1 MASKVKSS
9 PKAEHKP
16 QRKYLPLLYLSLAL
30 VLVSSMLAGL
40 VNTDFGKV
48 KVTEVTYISEDGA
61 RFHSLLYVPDSATVE
76 APAPAIVA
84 AHGYNN
90 TAEVQTINAVELSRR
105 GYVVM
110 AVDHYSHGDSS
121 ATDPRVNK
129 GITADMGTY
138 SALQYLGRL
147 PYVDKDNIGMI
158 GHSMGGSTIQ
168 IGAMRAWTAHDTDP
182 SITVPKA
189 VMPTSQAF
197 VTNADATALTYAAYP
212 VNVGII
218 FSQFDEW
225 HENMWTA
232 KTGDVINATPK
243 AIAGMGFSGAKY
255 DTFYAAGSNTPL
267 DREGAIAAAADG
279 TLRVI
284 FQHATTHPGTHSSF
298 KAAGWAVDFFDI
310 TLRGGTATI
319 PPANQ
324 AWFWKELFTGLAMVG
339 FFLFIVP
346 FALLLLDTDYFHSI
360 VRPVPSAPSTWKTS
374 RDRLIYWLIFIVMLL
389 PAPLLWNWAVGYPI
403 DIKDMG
409 RAVDTVMKSSNFFNL
424 PAVNGLVVLNVLLGA
439 LTLLVFYL
447 TYRFLMKKNG
457 VKYEQLGIRL
467 PGKEI
472 GKAALLAVIVFLAA
486 YMLLA
491 LVRYFFTTD
500 FRFWVWSF
508 RALTP
513 AKWLTYLRYLPVF
526 LFFFMVSSL
535 TLNSFTRVRD
545 AKDWKNIVLLIAA
558 IVGGLVIFTLIDYAV
573 FFLTGRK
580 LWMYV
585 PFPATAP
592 TTSALS
598 GVLLWGVEFIFPIS
612 AVFAYILFK
621 KSGSIWLGGFINALL
636 ITLFAISN
644 TVAAGGIL

>member
-1 MASKVKSS
+1 MKSKNT
-9 PKAEHKP
+9 
-16 QRKYLPLLYLSLAL
+16 YLKFLYLAL
-30 VLVSSMLAGL
+30 VLVLAGSLLAGL

-61 RFHSLLYVPDSATVE
+61 RFHSLLYVPESATVE
-76 APAPAIVA
+76 NPAPAVVA

-121 ATDPRVNK
+121 ATDPRINK

-147 PYVDKDNIGMI
+147 PYVDKENIGMI

-168 IGAMRAWTAHDTDP
+168 IGALRAWTAHDSDP
-182 SITVPKA
+182 SVTVPKA

-197 VTNADATALTYAAYP
+197 VTNADVTALTYAAYP

-232 KTGDVINATPK
+232 VTGDVINNTPK
-243 AIAGMGFSGAKY
+243 GKVGMGFADAAY
-255 DTFYAAGSNTPL
+255 NTLYALGNSSPL
-267 DREGAIAAAADG
+267 DRAGAVAAAKDG
-279 TLRVI
+279 KLRVI
-284 FQHATTHPGTHSSF
+284 YQHQTTHPGTHSSF

-310 TLRGGTATI
+310 TLRGGNATI
-319 PPANQ
+319 PPGSQ
-324 AWFWKELFTGLAMVG
+324 AWFWKEIGTGLAMIG
-339 FFLFIVP
+339 FFMFIVP
-346 FALLLLDTDYFHSI
+346 FTFLMLEIPYFKTI
-360 VRPVPSAPSTWKTS
+360 VRPVPAAPSSWATS
-374 RDRLIYWLIFIVMLL
+374 RNRLIYWLIFVVMLFPL
-389 PAPLLWNWAVGYPI
+389 PLLWNWAVGYPI

-409 RAVDTVMKSSNFFNL
+409 RAVATVLKSSSYFNL
-424 PAVNGLVVLNVLLGA
+424 PAVNGLVILNVVLSVILLIA
-439 LTLLVFYL
+439 FYL
-447 TYRFLMKKNG
+447 TYQFIMKKNG

-472 GKAALLAVIVFLAA
+472 AKAALLAVIVFLAA
-486 YMLLA
+486 YMLLVLA
-491 LVRYFFTTD
+491 RYFFTTD

-513 AKWLTYLRYLPVF
+513 AKWLTFLRYLPFF
-526 LFFFMVSSL
+526 LLIFLVTSL
-535 TLNSFTRVRD
+535 TLNSFTRVRELNN
-545 AKDWKNIVLLIAA
+545 WKNIVLLIIA
-558 IVGGLVIFTLIDYAV
+558 IAGGLILFTLVDYLT
-573 FFLTGRK
+573 FFATGRK

-585 PFPATAP
+585 PYPNQTP
-592 TTSALS
+592 TTSALA
-598 GVLLWGVEFIFPIS
+598 GVLAWGVEFAFPIS
-612 AVFAYILFK
+612 AVFAYLIFK
-621 KSGSIWLGGFINALL
+621 KTGSIWLGGFVNSLV

-644 TVAAGGIL
+644 TVAAGGLL

>member
-1 MASKVKSS
+1 MASKVKPT
-9 PKAEHKP
+9 PKVAQKS
-16 QRKYLPLLYLSLAL
+16 QRTYLPWLYLSIAL
-30 VLVSSMLAGL
+30 VLVSSLLAGL
-40 VNTDFGKV
+40 INTDFGKV
-48 KVTEVTYISEDGA
+48 NVTEVTYISEDGA

-76 APAPAIVA
+76 NPAPAIVA

-110 AVDHYSHGDSS
+110 AIDHYSHGDSS

-129 GITADMGTY
+129 GIAADMGTY

-147 PYVDKDNIGMI
+147 PYVDKNNIGMI

-182 SITVPKA
+182 SVTVPKA

-197 VTNADATALTYAAYP
+197 VTNADATALSYGAYP

-225 HENMWTA
+225 HENMWGA
-232 KTGDVINATPK
+232 ATGDVINNTPK
-243 AIAGMGFSGAKY
+243 GKAGMGFADAKY

-267 DREGAIAAAADG
+267 DREGAIAAAEDG
-279 TLRVI
+279 KLRVI
-284 FQHATTHPGTHSSF
+284 FQHATTHPGTHWSF
-298 KAAGWAVDFFDI
+298 KAAAWAVDFFDI
-310 TLRGGTATI
+310 TLRGGGATI
-319 PPANQ
+319 PPSNQ
-324 AWFWKELFTGLAMVG
+324 TWVWKEIFTGLAMVG
-339 FFLFIVP
+339 FFLFFVP
-346 FALLLLDTDYFHSI
+346 FAFLLLDTPFFKTI
-360 VRPVPSAPSTWKTS
+360 VRPVPAAPSTWNTS
-374 RDRLIYWLIFIVMLL
+374 KDRLIYWLIFIAMLL

-403 DIKDMG
+403 DIRDMG
-409 RAVDTVMKSSNFFNL
+409 RAVETVIKANNFLNL
-424 PAVNGLVVLNVLLGA
+424 PAVNGLVLLNVLLGA
-439 LTLLVFYL
+439 LLLVVFYL

-472 GKAALLAVIVFLAA
+472 GKAALLALIVFLAA
-486 YMLLA
+486 YLLLA

-513 AKWLTYLRYLPVF
+513 AKWLTYLRYFPFF
-526 LFFFMVSSL
+526 LFFFVVSSL
-535 TLNSFTRVRD
+535 TLNSFTRVR
-545 AKDWKNIVLLIAA
+545 AQKDWVNIVLLIAA
-558 IVGGLVIFTLIDYAV
+558 IVGGLVIFTLIDYV
-573 FFLTGRK
+573 TFFATGRK

-585 PFPATAP
+585 PIPAAAP
-592 TTSALS
+592 TTSALA

-612 AVFAYILFK
+612 AVFAYLFFK

-644 TVAAGGIL
+644 TVAAGGLL